1 MMELGN
7 QSPTALGSTAHRSLS
22 LAACHL
28 LLEVRGSIVGTR
40 TSIEANKE
48 APKSAAFL
56 IMETVQKPR
65 HVITANPSESFE
77 YLSLSLKNDVQVGS
91 PDVLNGLLSEQ
102 SGMKRGG
109 MLQPPLPPHRPSQV
123 LAKPCFS
130 LAPEM
135 FPSVALKFVLPWLI
149 CELATGP
156 EPNNY

>member
-1 MMELGN
+1 MEN
-7 QSPTALGSTAHRSLS
+7 
-22 LAACHL
+22 
-28 LLEVRGSIVGTR
+28 
-40 TSIEANKE
+40 
-48 APKSAAFL
+48 
-56 IMETVQKPR
+56 VQNPR

-77 YLSLSLKNDVQVGS
+77 YWSLSLKNDVQVGS

-123 LAKPCFS
+123 LANPCFS

-135 FPSVALKFVLPWLI
+135 FTSVALKFVLPWLI